1 MTLHADGKKRFC
13 KMGFCIENVQLDF
26 KKVLVI
32 PTNST
37 KNVVN
42 TNQLHPCQ
50 LIPSM
55 LQCHFKRHE
64 KFITT
69 SST

>member
-1 MTLHADGKKRFC
+1 MTFTLMEKKNW

-32 PTNST
+32 PTNNT

-50 LIPSM
+50 LIPST
-55 LQCHFKRHE
+55 LQCHFKTDM
-64 KFITT
+64 KN
-69 SST
+69 S